1 MTDLNLVKKIAQT
14 KKPVIMSTGMAT
26 LKEIDTSVKIAKKN
40 GVKDLTLLYCVSN
53 YPSLISDFN
62 LHNIKIL
69 KNKFKCRVG
78 ISDHS
83 TDNSVAI
90 ASIAAGAEVVEKH
103 IGLDNQ
109 KKGFDINFSLK
120 GKEIKKFKNDIEVA
134 YKLLGKEIFFRNKS
148 ENSSK
153 KFRRSIF
160 ATRDIKKG
168 ERFTK
173 DNIRIIRPGYG
184 LSPKYFN
191 KILNKRSYYNI
202 SKNEPL
208 KSLILKKI
216 TK

>member
-14 KKPVIMSTGMAT
+14 KKPVIISTGMAT
-26 LKEIDTSVKIAKKN
+26 LEEIDTSVKIAKKN

-83 TDNSVAI
+83 TDNRVAI

-134 YKLLGKEIFFRNKS
+134 YKLLGKEIF
-148 ENSSK
+148 
-153 KFRRSIF
+153 
-160 ATRDIKKG
+160 
-168 ERFTK
+168 
-173 DNIRIIRPGYG
+173 
-184 LSPKYFN
+184 
-191 KILNKRSYYNI
+191 
-202 SKNEPL
+202 
-208 KSLILKKI
+208 
-216 TK
+216 